1 MVIMNIDQLPGP
13 EERWEGE
20 GQQVLVAIHRGE
32 VPQLDVSHLKQQQ
45 RHLLHPAGG
54 TIGFFQTFFCWEKI
68 TISIQ

>member
-1 MVIMNIDQLPGP
+1 MVIMNIDQLHGN

-20 GQQVLVAIHRGE
+20 GQQVLVALHRGE
-32 VPQLDVSHLKQQQ
+32 VPELHVPHLKQQQ

-54 TIGFFQTFFCWEKI
+54 TRQIFCWEKI

>member
-54 TIGFFQTFFCWEKI
+54 TIGFFQTFFC
-68 TISIQ
+68 